1 MTVQSTELVS
11 ETPYI
16 WRARQPGSRHRLI
29 CFPHAGAG
37 ATTYAEWAP
46 ALPAEIEL
54 VAVQLPGRQN
64 RITEEPFTEVGPLVS
79 VLTHALRPVLSGSF
93 SFFGHS
99 CGAALAFELAKALR
113 AQRRQGPEQLFLSA
127 QPAPGV
133 TGIRHLHDLP
143 EDEFRAEMVG
153 LGGIDEEIAGDE
165 FVMAS
170 LLPVLR
176 ADFGLWERHT
186 PAQESPLD
194 CPITVLAGDSD
205 PRAPKETVGE
215 WSRQTNSGCSTHF
228 YPGGH
233 FYFLEKP
240 AEVVSLI
247 AGKMLVPVANGRTV

>member
-16 WRARQPGSRHRLI
+16 WRARQPRSRHRLI

-37 ATTYAEWAP
+37 ATTYTDWAP
-46 ALPAEIEL
+46 ALPEEIEL

-64 RITEEPFTEVGPLVS
+64 RIAEEPFTEVGPLVN

-113 AQRRQGPEQLFLSA
+113 AQGRQGPEQLFLSA

-133 TGIRHLHDLP
+133 TGIRQLHDLP
-143 EDEFRAEMVG
+143 EDEFHAEMVG
-153 LGGIDEEIAGDE
+153 LGGIDEEIVRDE

-186 PAQESPLD
+186 TAPQPPLD
-194 CPITVLAGDSD
+194 CPITVLAGDCD
-205 PRAPKETVGE
+205 PRAPKETAGE
-215 WSRQTNSGCSTHF
+215 WSRQTNAGCSTHF

-240 AEVVSLI
+240 AEVISLI
-247 AGKMLVPVANGRTV
+247 AGKMLAPAVNGRTA